1 MKVPLLRDVALIVI
15 VFVFVAVSGSAPAS
29 ASSLP
34 DPAVVVIPRQGEPVV
49 NAVMFWS
56 QSCAHCHAVINNVL
70 PQIKAQ
76 YGDQFN
82 LLMIE
87 MKTTADWNLLRE
99 VAAQLNIG
107 SYGVPFLVIGDRV
120 LIGSGQIPAQL
131 PGLIDAHLAS
141 GGLALPDIP
150 GLDQGVLFTTPGDIA
165 REAEP
170 SEVEGHTLA
179 LIVMLGM
186 IGALVFVG
194 AAVAQVARG
203 KSLAALPGWVALL
216 TPVLVVAG
224 LLVAGYLSY
233 VETQSV
239 EAVCGPVGDCNAVQS
254 SSYATLFGVL
264 PVGVLGFAGYVA
276 ILAAWLV
283 ARLRTGDSAL
293 RARQA
298 VLAMTVFGT
307 LFSVYLTYLELYVI
321 KAVCAWCLTSAVI
334 ITLLM
339 LVNTVPAL
347 PEPRPRR
354 RRGRR
359 R

>member
-1 MKVPLLRDVALIVI
+1 MNMPLVRVVALLVI
-15 VFVFVAVSGSAPAS
+15 ALVLVGTAGAAVAS
-29 ASSLP
+29 ASSP
-34 DPAVVVIPRQGEPVV
+34 DNPAALAVPRQGEPVV

-56 QSCAHCHAVINNVL
+56 QSCAHCHIVIDDVL
-70 PQIKAQ
+70 PGIKAQ

-82 LLMIE
+82 ILMIE
-87 MKTTADWNLLRE
+87 LKTTADWNLLRD

-120 LIGSGQIPAQL
+120 LVGSGQIPAQL

-150 GLDQGVLFTTPGDIA
+150 GLEKGIPFTTPGDIA

-186 IGALVFVG
+186 IGALVLVG
-194 AAVAQVARG
+194 AAAAQVARRQP
-203 KSLAALPGWVALL
+203 LPTLPDWVEVL
-216 TPVLVVAG
+216 TPMLVVAG

-264 PVGVLGFAGYVA
+264 PVGVLGFIGYVA

-283 ARLRTGDSAL
+283 ARLRTGDIAL
-293 RARQA
+293 QARQA

-339 LVNTVPAL
+339 IVNTIPAL

-354 RRGRR
+354 RRRR